1 MLLSIITVA
10 FRNLEGIVKTHAS
23 LAHLAQVEDI
33 SFEWIVVDGGSNDGT
48 REYLE
53 NLNGIF
59 NLRFVSEPD
68 NGIYDAMNKGIAMAQ
83 GKFALFLNSGDIF
96 HQNAANFVRKLKMQK
111 DNVMIT
117 GDALLDFGDGH
128 KIKRSA
134 KPGWYIYH
142 SLPASHQAIFFP
154 VSGLKKWRYDLEY
167 KVFPTTRWQPKCIK
181 PVMHLK
187 NSMAWCLNFPWVGY
201 LPPIIWNCVL
211 TRKKS
216 NDKYYMCLA
225 FGLNYPGIYANVLP
239 QRRKP
244 YITKSEYKENQ
255 CKI

>member
-1 MLLSIITVA
+1 
-10 FRNLEGIVKTHAS
+10 
-23 LAHLAQVEDI
+23 
-33 SFEWIVVDGGSNDGT
+33 
-48 REYLE
+48 
-53 NLNGIF
+53 
-59 NLRFVSEPD
+59 
-68 NGIYDAMNKGIAMAQ
+68 
-83 GKFALFLNSGDIF
+83 
-96 HQNAANFVRKLKMQK
+96 MQK
-111 DNVMIT
+111 DNMMIT

-154 VSGLKKWRYDLEY
+154 GVRLE
-167 KVFPTTRWQPKCIK
+167 KNGVMTWNIKFLPTTRWQPKCIK

-187 NSMAWCLNFPWVGY
+187 NSMARCLNFPWVGVSTTNNME
-201 LPPIIWNCVL
+201 LCADA
-211 TRKKS
+211 KKS
-216 NDKYYMCLA
+216 PTTNITCALA

>member
-167 KVFPTTRWQPKCIK
+167 KVSSDYALAAKMYKAGYAFKK
-181 PVMHLK
+181 LNGLVSEF
-187 NSMAWCLNFPWVGY
+187 SMGGY

>member
-83 GKFALFLNSGDIF
+83 GKPRCFSI
-96 HQNAANFVRKLKMQK
+96 R
-111 DNVMIT
+111 
-117 GDALLDFGDGH
+117 
-128 KIKRSA
+128 
-134 KPGWYIYH
+134 
-142 SLPASHQAIFFP
+142 AIFFIRMP
-154 VSGLKKWRYDLEY
+154 QILSVS
-167 KVFPTTRWQPKCIK
+167 
-181 PVMHLK
+181 
-187 NSMAWCLNFPWVGY
+187 
-201 LPPIIWNCVL
+201 
-211 TRKKS
+211 
-216 NDKYYMCLA
+216 
-225 FGLNYPGIYANVLP
+225 
-239 QRRKP
+239 
-244 YITKSEYKENQ
+244 
-255 CKI
+255 

>member
-1 MLLSIITVA
+1 VMTWNI
-10 FRNLEGIVKTHAS
+10 
-23 LAHLAQVEDI
+23 
-33 SFEWIVVDGGSNDGT
+33 
-48 REYLE
+48 
-53 NLNGIF
+53 
-59 NLRFVSEPD
+59 
-68 NGIYDAMNKGIAMAQ
+68 
-83 GKFALFLNSGDIF
+83 KFL
-96 HQNAANFVRKLKMQK
+96 
-111 DNVMIT
+111 
-117 GDALLDFGDGH
+117 
-128 KIKRSA
+128 
-134 KPGWYIYH
+134 
-142 SLPASHQAIFFP
+142 
-154 VSGLKKWRYDLEY
+154 
-167 KVFPTTRWQPKCIK
+167 PTTRWQPKCIK